1 MLYPPWII
9 FSLHLTLPR
18 PRPAATGQR
27 VWEMWETAAMVVT
40 ATPRNVACT
49 WGRRP
54 RTSVAPHAS
63 RRAPGA
69 ASYGP
74 LGPLAQGAAIG
85 RRTPLS
91 TTRRVTQ
98 TRMPLFA
105 LALRPPTLSLMLI
118 PTLPLALFLDLIPP
132 IKPLQKFLTTC
143 HP

>member
-9 FSLHLTLPR
+9 FSLPLNLPR
-18 PRPAATGQR
+18 PRPADTGQR
-27 VWEMWETAAMVVT
+27 VWKMCEMAAMAVT
-40 ATPRNVACT
+40 ATPRNITCT
-49 WGRRP
+49 WGRQL

-69 ASYGP
+69 ASYRT

-132 IKPLQKFLTTC
+132 IKPLQNFLTTC